1 MRSYLG
7 AIVAIVAT
15 FYMAI
20 IYENPA
26 MVLFGMM
33 EIFLT
38 LFSIVTLCYQVCNL
52 KVQLHIPIMLGELNV
67 PVHLQAFFTNR
78 SKVGCQKVKLK
89 MQYGRSSRKQ
99 KKAWFQVQEVIPGE
113 STHIFPVELTSSGA
127 YTFEIRKMRV
137 YDWFGI
143 FYWNKKVTGK
153 KHVQGKKKVIVLP
166 QVHEVSVLLGASV
179 VNFFGDSEY
188 YDEFRPGYDPSET
201 FDVRQFRDG
210 DKLQSVHWK
219 LSAKSDELMVREN
232 SLPKACAVVI
242 LLEEQALEWAMSIS
256 FSLLEQKCPH
266 FAAWRSE
273 RSGELVRV
281 RVEDEESFYTA
292 FTLFLQDYRNV
303 TYKELKPAYE
313 EKYRGDLHVH
323 VLGFEGRNGV
333 YVDEEDYS
341 LKDFETFE
349 LMLP

>member
-38 LFSIVTLCYQVCNL
+38 LFSIVTLCYQVCTL
-52 KVQLHIPIMLGELNV
+52 MVQLHIPMMLGELKE

-78 SKVGCQKVKLK
+78 TKVGCQKVKLK
-89 MQYGRSSRKQ
+89 MQYGKCYARQIKT
-99 KKAWFQVQEVIPGE
+99 WFQAEAVPPGE
-113 STHIFPVELTSSGA
+113 STQTFSVEIKSPGA
-127 YTFEIRKMRV
+127 FEFEIKNLRV

-153 KHVQGKKKVIVLP
+153 KQKQEKKKVIVLP
-166 QVHEVSVLLGASV
+166 QIHEVSVMLGASV

-201 FDVRQFRDG
+201 FDVRKFREG

-232 SLPKACAVVI
+232 SLPKACAIVM
-242 LLEEQALEWAMSIS
+242 LLEEQALELAMSIS

-273 RSGELVRV
+273 QSGDLIRV

-292 FTLFLQDYRNV
+292 FTTFLQDYQALG
-303 TYKELKPAYE
+303 YKELKQAYE
-313 EKYRGDLHVH
+313 EKYRGDLYVH
-323 VLGFEGRNGV
+323 VLGFEGRNRV
-333 YVDEEDYS
+333 YVDEEGYS

-349 LMLP
+349 LVLP

>member
-33 EIFLT
+33 EIVLT
-38 LFSIVTLCYQVCNL
+38 LFSIATLCYQVCNL
-52 KVQLHIPIMLGELNV
+52 TVQLHIPVMLGELRE

-78 SKVGCQKVKLK
+78 TKVGCQKVKLK
-89 MQYGRSSRKQ
+89 MQYGKCYARQIKT
-99 KKAWFQVQEVIPGE
+99 WFQAEAVPPGE
-113 STHIFPVELTSSGA
+113 STQTFSVEIKSPGA
-127 YTFEIRKMRV
+127 FEFEIKTLRV

-153 KHVQGKKKVIVLP
+153 KQKQEKKKVIVLP
-166 QVHEVSVLLGASV
+166 QIHEVSVMLGASV

-201 FDVRQFRDG
+201 FDVREFRDG

-232 SLPKACAVVI
+232 SLPKACAIVM
-242 LLEEQALEWAMSIS
+242 LLEEQALELAMSIS

-266 FAAWRSE
+266 FAAWKSE
-273 RSGELVRV
+273 QSGELIRV
-281 RVEDEESFYTA
+281 RVEDEESFYLA
-292 FTLFLQDYRNV
+292 FTMFLQDYQK
-303 TYKELKPAYE
+303 TGCKELKNLYE
-313 EKYRGDLHVH
+313 EKFRGDLYVH
-323 VLGFEGRNGV
+323 VLGFEGQKRG
-333 YVDEEDYS
+333 YVDEESYG